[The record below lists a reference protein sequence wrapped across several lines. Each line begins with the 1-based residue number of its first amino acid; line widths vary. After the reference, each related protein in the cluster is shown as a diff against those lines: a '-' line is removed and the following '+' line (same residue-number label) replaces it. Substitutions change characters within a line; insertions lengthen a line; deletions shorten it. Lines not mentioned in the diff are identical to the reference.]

1 MKKTTKAAI
10 VVLAE
15 IAIVGLV
22 EIAID
27 ELIRRS
33 DKTEQKRH

>member
-10 VVLAE
+10 VALAE
-15 IAIVGLV
+15 IAIVALA

-27 ELIRRS
+27 KLIRRL
-33 DKTEQKRH
+33 DETEQKRH